1 MAPDNKITGPG
12 RIPDRLTCIPID
24 FLSFAVLSNMSL
36 RRIFLVVVALAA
48 WAQEGRAQAR
58 DVRSAPPSDT
68 LRLSIEEAVNRAV
81 RLSDETKL
89 SAAQLELTE
98 AQIVTARSAGFP
110 QLRLNGA
117 YTQVIENAR
126 GNIVG
131 SAFQQN
137 YTYNTNANISQ
148 TFFQGG
154 RIFAGTRAAGD
165 ARQAARY
172 DQAETRARVSVDIQ
186 RAYFQALLSDRLYEI
201 QVKNLELADER
212 LKQVERLESGGRAAR
227 YDVLRARVQRTN
239 LEPEVIQAQSDREL
253 TMLQVK
259 RILNLPVNQPLVLT
273 SALDADGLQ
282 PFVATVAN
290 DSSADPVRAS
300 IRSAES
306 IVEARGEGIRVARA
320 DMMPT
325 VSAFFQTGYLALP
338 SSNGLPTNWGEL
350 VPTPCAPG
358 TPPDRICRIQNNGW
372 FADRNFGVQVS
383 WPLFDGLRAKGNVDL
398 AQAQR
403 RVAEIQLS
411 QAREQVQIER
421 AQTRA
426 EFARA
431 RAAYE
436 AQRDNAREAEEAYRL
451 AALRF
456 ERGLDTQLDAS
467 AVQLQLLIAKS
478 NEARSI
484 FDLYI
489 AAADLARA
497 RGIPIPLP
505 PTRPAAA
512 PSR

>member
-1 MAPDNKITGPG
+1 MY
-12 RIPDRLTCIPID
+12 CISID
-24 FLSFAVLSNMSL
+24 FLPFAVLSNMSL
-36 RRIFLVVVALAA
+36 HRIFLVVVALAA
-48 WAQEGRAQAR
+48 LAQDGRAQTR
-58 DVRSAPPSDT
+58 DVRSAPQSDT
-68 LRLSIEEAVNRAV
+68 LRLSIEEAVTRAV

-98 AQIVTARSAGFP
+98 AQIVTARAAGFP

-117 YTQVIENAR
+117 YTQVLENAR
-126 GNIVG
+126 ATIVSG
-131 SAFQQN
+131 SVFGQA

-148 TFFQGG
+148 TLFQGG

-172 DQAETRARVSVDIQ
+172 DQAETRARVSVDVQ

-201 QVKNLELADER
+201 QVRNLELADER

-227 YDVLRARVQRTN
+227 YDVLRARVQHTN
-239 LEPEVIQAQSDREL
+239 LEPAVIQARSDREL
-253 TMLQVK
+253 TMLEVK
-259 RILNLPVNQPLVLT
+259 RILNFRVDQPLVLT
-273 SALDADGLQ
+273 SALDSDALQ
-282 PFVATVAN
+282 AFIANVEN
-290 DSSADPVRAS
+290 DSTPDPVRAAV
-300 IRSAES
+300 RSAEE

-338 SSNGLPTNWGEL
+338 SNSAFPTVWGRRNAL
-350 VPTPCAPG
+350 CPPNPNNPDAPA
-358 TPPDRICRIQNNGW
+358 TSTCQNNGW
-372 FADRNFGVQVS
+372 FPDRNFGLQIS

-411 QAREQVQIER
+411 QAQERVQVER
-421 AQTRA
+421 AQARA

-431 RAAYE
+431 RAAYD

-456 ERGLDTQLDAS
+456 ERGLDTQLEAS

-497 RGIPIPLP
+497 RGTPIPLP

>member
-1 MAPDNKITGPG
+1 
-12 RIPDRLTCIPID
+12 
-24 FLSFAVLSNMSL
+24 MSL
-36 RRIFLVVVALAA
+36 HRIFLVVGVLAA
-48 WAQEGRAQAR
+48 SPHQAGAQAR
-58 DVRSAPPSDT
+58 DIRSAPPSDT
-68 LRLSIEEAVNRAV
+68 LRMSVEEAVTRAV
-81 RLSDETKL
+81 RQSDETRL
-89 SAAQLELTE
+89 SAAQLEVTE
-98 AQIVTARSAGFP
+98 AQITTARAAGFP
-110 QLRLNGA
+110 QLRLNGS

-126 GNIVG
+126 ATVVG
-131 SAFQQN
+131 QLFSQP

-165 ARQAARY
+165 SRQAARFE
-172 DQAETRARVSVDIQ
+172 QAETRARVSVDVQ

-201 QVKNLELADER
+201 QVRNLELADER

-239 LEPEVIQAQSDREL
+239 LEPAVIQARSDREL
-253 TMLQVK
+253 TMLEVK
-259 RILNLPVNQPLVLT
+259 RILNLRIDQPLVLT
-273 SALDADGLQ
+273 SALDPDALQ
-282 PFVATVAN
+282 AFIATVVN

-300 IRSAES
+300 VRSAES
-306 IVEARGEGIRVARA
+306 IVDARGEGIRVARA
-320 DMMPT
+320 DLLPT
-325 VSAFFQTGYLALP
+325 VSAFFQTGYVALP
-338 SSNGLPTNWGEL
+338 TENGFPTVWGR
-350 VPTPCAPG
+350 
-358 TPPDRICRIQNNGW
+358 RICSTPGSACQNNGW
-372 FADRNFGVQVS
+372 FPDRNFGVQIS
-383 WPLFDGLRAKGNVDL
+383 WPLFDGLRAKGNIDL

-411 QAREQVQIER
+411 QEREQVQVER
-421 AQTRA
+421 AQARA

-467 AVQLQLLIAKS
+467 AVQLQLLVAKT

-489 AAADLARA
+489 AAAELARA
-497 RGIPIPLP
+497 RGVPIPLP

>member
-1 MAPDNKITGPG
+1 
-12 RIPDRLTCIPID
+12 
-24 FLSFAVLSNMSL
+24 MSL
-36 RRIFLVVVALAA
+36 RRFFLAVPALVLAA
-48 WAQEGRAQAR
+48 LTASAHDSRAQAR
-58 DVRSAPPSDT
+58 DVRSAPPPDT
-68 LRLSIEEAVNRAV
+68 LQLSIDEAVTRAV

-89 SAAQLELTE
+89 SAAQLEVTE
-98 AQIVTARSAGFP
+98 AQITTSRAAGFP
-110 QLRLNGA
+110 QIRLNGS

-126 GNIVG
+126 ANIVG
-131 SAFQQN
+131 SVFAQSF
-137 YTYNTNANISQ
+137 TYNTNANISQ
-148 TFFQGG
+148 TIFQGG

-165 ARQAARY
+165 ARQAARF
-172 DQAETRARVSVDIQ
+172 DQTETRARVSVDVQ

-201 QVKNLELADER
+201 QVRNLELADER

-227 YDVLRARVQRTN
+227 YDVLRARVQHTN
-239 LEPEVIQAQSDREL
+239 LEPAVIQARSDREL
-253 TMLQVK
+253 TMLEVK
-259 RILNLPVNQPLVLT
+259 RILNLRVDQPLVLT
-273 SALDADGLQ
+273 SALDPEALQ
-282 PFVATVAN
+282 AFIASVAN

-320 DMMPT
+320 DLMPT

-338 SSNGLPTNWGEL
+338 TNNGLPTSWGQASNSL
-350 VPTPCAPG
+350 CPAGAPPTRVC
-358 TPPDRICRIQNNGW
+358 QNNGW
-372 FADRNFGVQVS
+372 FPDRNFGVQIS

-421 AQTRA
+421 AQARA

-431 RAAYE
+431 SAAYE

-489 AAADLARA
+489 AAAELARA
-497 RGIPIPLP
+497 RGIQIPLP
-505 PTRPAAA
+505 PTRPAAG

>member
-1 MAPDNKITGPG
+1 MC
-12 RIPDRLTCIPID
+12 RVSID
-24 FLSFAVLSNMSL
+24 FLPFAVLSNMSL
-36 RRIFLVVVALAA
+36 HRIFLVVAALAA
-48 WAQEGRAQAR
+48 SAQESRAQAR
-58 DVRSAPPSDT
+58 DIRSAPPSDT
-68 LRLSIEEAVNRAV
+68 LRLSIAEAVTRAV

-89 SAAQLELTE
+89 SAAQLEVTE
-98 AQIVTARSAGFP
+98 AQIVTARAAGFP

-131 SAFQQN
+131 SVFQQPF
-137 YTYNTNANISQ
+137 TYSTNANISQ
-148 TFFQGG
+148 TLFQGG

-172 DQAETRARVSVDIQ
+172 DQAETRARVSVDVQ
-186 RAYFQALLSDRLYEI
+186 RAYFQALLSDRLYDI
-201 QVKNLELADER
+201 QVRNLDLADER

-239 LEPEVIQAQSDREL
+239 LEPQVIQARSDREL
-253 TMLQVK
+253 TMLEVK
-259 RILNLPVNQPLVLT
+259 RILNLPVDQPLVLT
-273 SALDADGLQ
+273 SALDPDALQ
-282 PFVATVAN
+282 PFIATVAN
-290 DSSADPVRAS
+290 DSSRDPVRAS

-320 DMMPT
+320 DMLPT

-338 SSNGLPTNWGEL
+338 ANNG
-350 VPTPCAPG
+350 VPTSWGSASNALCPSGSAP
-358 TPPDRICRIQNNGW
+358 TRICQNNGW
-372 FADRNFGVQVS
+372 FADRNFGVQIS

-411 QAREQVQIER
+411 QAREQVQVER
-421 AQTRA
+421 AQARA

-431 RAAYE
+431 SAAYE

-478 NEARSI
+478 NEARSV

>member
-1 MAPDNKITGPG
+1 
-12 RIPDRLTCIPID
+12 
-24 FLSFAVLSNMSL
+24 MSL
-36 RRIFLVVVALAA
+36 RRKFLVVGALAA
-48 WAQEGRAQAR
+48 TAHVGRAQAR

-68 LRLSIEEAVNRAV
+68 LRLSIEEAVTRAV
-81 RLSDETKL
+81 RLSDETRL
-89 SAAQLELTE
+89 SAAQIEVTE
-98 AQIVTARSAGFP
+98 AQIVTARAAGFP
-110 QLRLNGA
+110 QLRVNGS

-137 YTYNTNANISQ
+137 YTYNSNANISQ

-165 ARQAARY
+165 TRQAARY
-172 DQAETRARVSVDIQ
+172 DQAETRARVSVDVQ

-201 QVKNLELADER
+201 QVRNLELADER

-227 YDVLRARVQRTN
+227 YDVLRARVQHKN
-239 LEPEVIQAQSDREL
+239 LEPAVIQARSDREL
-253 TMLQVK
+253 TILEVK
-259 RILNLPVNQPLVLT
+259 RILNLHVDQPLVLT
-273 SALDADGLQ
+273 SALDPDALQ
-282 PFVATVAN
+282 PFIASVAN

-306 IVEARGEGIRVARA
+306 MVEARGEGIRVARA
-320 DMMPT
+320 DLMPT

-338 SSNGLPTNWGEL
+338 LNNGIPTVWGDRSNNFCRRESPADT
-350 VPTPCAPG
+350 T
-358 TPPDRICRIQNNGW
+358 RICQNSGW
-372 FADRNFGVQVS
+372 FADRNFGVQIS
-383 WPLFDGLRAKGNVDL
+383 WPLFDGLRTKGNIEL
-398 AQAQR
+398 AQAQQ

-411 QAREQVQIER
+411 QARERVQIER
-421 AQTRA
+421 AQARA

-431 RAAYE
+431 SAAYE

-489 AAADLARA
+489 AAAELARA
-497 RGIPIPLP
+497 RGIQIPLP
-505 PTRPAAA
+505 PTRPAVA

>member
-1 MAPDNKITGPG
+1 MC
-12 RIPDRLTCIPID
+12 RIPID
-24 FLSFAVLSNMSL
+24 FRPYAVLSNMSL
-36 RRIFLVVVALAA
+36 SRIFVVAGALVAA
-48 WAQEGRAQAR
+48 AHQAGAQAR

-68 LRLSIEEAVNRAV
+68 LRLSIEEAVTRAV
-81 RLSDETKL
+81 RQSDETRL
-89 SAAQLELTE
+89 SAAQIELTE
-98 AQIVTARSAGFP
+98 AQITTARAAGLP
-110 QLRLNGA
+110 QIRLNGA

-126 GNIVG
+126 ANIVG
-131 SAFQQN
+131 SVFGQAF
-137 YTYNTNANISQ
+137 TYNTNANISQ

-154 RIFAGTRAAGD
+154 RIFAGTRAANNT
-165 ARQAARY
+165 RQAARY
-172 DQAETRARVSVDIQ
+172 DQAETRARVSVDVQ

-201 QVKNLELADER
+201 QVKNVELADDR
-212 LKQVERLESGGRAAR
+212 LKQVERLEGGGRAAR
-227 YDVLRARVQRTN
+227 YDVLRARVGKTN
-239 LEPEVIQAQSDREL
+239 LEPGLIQAQSDREL
-253 TMLQVK
+253 SMLEVK
-259 RILNLPVNQPLVLT
+259 RILNVSVNQPLVLT
-273 SALDADGLQ
+273 SALDPDALQ
-282 PFVATVAN
+282 VFITTVAN
-290 DSSADPVRAS
+290 DSSTDPVRPAV
-300 IRSAES
+300 RAAEA
-306 IVEARGEGIRVARA
+306 IVGARGEGIRVARA

-338 SSNGLPTNWGEL
+338 SNNGFPTSWGQASNTLCPSGSAPT
-350 VPTPCAPG
+350 
-358 TPPDRICRIQNNGW
+358 RICQNNGW
-372 FADRNFGVQVS
+372 FPDRNFGVQIS

-411 QAREQVQIER
+411 QEREQVQVER
-421 AQTRA
+421 AQARA

-467 AVQLQLLIAKS
+467 AVQLELLVAKT

>member
-1 MAPDNKITGPG
+1 MY
-12 RIPDRLTCIPID
+12 CISID
-24 FLSFAVLSNMSL
+24 FLPFAVLSNMSL
-36 RRIFLVVVALAA
+36 HRIFLVVVALAA
-48 WAQEGRAQAR
+48 LAQDGRAQTR
-58 DVRSAPPSDT
+58 DVRSAPQSDT
-68 LRLSIEEAVNRAV
+68 LRLSIEEAVTRAV

-98 AQIVTARSAGFP
+98 AQIVTARAAGFP

-131 SAFQQN
+131 SVFQQPF
-137 YTYNTNANISQ
+137 TYSTNANISQ

-172 DQAETRARVSVDIQ
+172 DQTETRARVSVDIQ

-201 QVKNLELADER
+201 QVRNLELADER

-227 YDVLRARVQRTN
+227 YDVLRARVQHTN

-259 RILNLPVNQPLVLT
+259 RILNLPVDQPLVLT
-273 SALDADGLQ
+273 SALDPDALQ

-338 SSNGLPTNWGEL
+338 SSNGLPTSWGTASNAL
-350 VPTPCAPG
+350 CPPG
-358 TPPDRICRIQNNGW
+358 SAATRICQNNGW
-372 FADRNFGVQVS
+372 FADRNFGVQIS

-421 AQTRA
+421 AQARA

-497 RGIPIPLP
+497 RGTPIPLP

>member
-1 MAPDNKITGPG
+1 VAYS
-12 RIPDRLTCIPID
+12 ID
-24 FLSFAVLSNMSL
+24 FLPFAVLSNMSL
-36 RRIFLVVVALAA
+36 HRIFLVVVALAA
-48 WAQEGRAQAR
+48 LPHEARAQAR

-68 LRLSIEEAVNRAV
+68 LRLSIEEAVTRAV

-89 SAAQLELTE
+89 SAAQLEVTE
-98 AQIVTARSAGFP
+98 AQIVTARAAGFP

-131 SAFQQN
+131 SAFQQPFT
-137 YTYNTNANISQ
+137 YTTNANISQ

-165 ARQAARY
+165 ARQSARY
-172 DQAETRARVSVDIQ
+172 DQAETRARVSVDVQ
-186 RAYFQALLSDRLYEI
+186 RAYFLALLSDRLYEI
-201 QVKNLELADER
+201 QVRNLELADER
-212 LKQVERLESGGRAAR
+212 LKQVESLESGGRAAR

-239 LEPEVIQAQSDREL
+239 LEPAVIQARSDREL
-253 TMLQVK
+253 TMLEVK
-259 RILNLPVNQPLVLT
+259 RILNLHVDQPLVLT
-273 SALDADGLQ
+273 SALDPDALQ

-290 DSSADPVRAS
+290 DSSVDPVRAS
-300 IRSAES
+300 VRSAES

-338 SSNGLPTNWGEL
+338 ANNGLPTFWGSASNTL
-350 VPTPCAPG
+350 CPPGSAPT
-358 TPPDRICRIQNNGW
+358 RICQNNGW
-372 FADRNFGVQVS
+372 FADRNFGVQIS

-411 QAREQVQIER
+411 QAREQVQVER
-421 AQTRA
+421 AQARA

-431 RAAYE
+431 RAAYD

-467 AVQLQLLIAKS
+467 AVQLQLLVAKT

-505 PTRPAAA
+505 PTRPAVA

>member
-1 MAPDNKITGPG
+1 
-12 RIPDRLTCIPID
+12 
-24 FLSFAVLSNMSL
+24 MSL
-36 RRIFLVVVALAA
+36 RRVFLVIPALFLAALVALAH
-48 WAQEGRAQAR
+48 EGRAQAR
-58 DVRSAPPSDT
+58 DVRSAPPPDT
-68 LRLSIEEAVNRAV
+68 LRLSIEEAVTRAV
-81 RLSDETKL
+81 RLSDETRL
-89 SAAQLELTE
+89 SAAQLEVSE
-98 AQIVTARSAGFP
+98 AQITTARAAGFP
-110 QLRLNGA
+110 QLRLNGS

-148 TFFQGG
+148 TIFQGG

-165 ARQAARY
+165 TRQAARY
-172 DQAETRARVSVDIQ
+172 EQAETRARVSVDVQ

-201 QVKNLELADER
+201 QVRNLELADER

-227 YDVLRARVQRTN
+227 YDVLRARVQRAN
-239 LEPEVIQAQSDREL
+239 LEPAVIQAQSDREL
-253 TMLQVK
+253 TMLEVK
-259 RILNLPVNQPLVLT
+259 RILNLRVDQPLVLT
-273 SALDADGLQ
+273 SALDPEALQ
-282 PFVATVAN
+282 AFIATVAN

-320 DMMPT
+320 DLLPT

-338 SSNGLPTNWGEL
+338 LNNG
-350 VPTPCAPG
+350 VPTVWGDRSNNFCRRESAAD
-358 TPPDRICRIQNNGW
+358 TTRICQNSGW
-372 FADRNFGVQVS
+372 FADRNFGVQIS
-383 WPLFDGLRAKGNVDL
+383 WPLFDGLRAKGNVEL

-411 QAREQVQIER
+411 QAREQVQVER
-421 AQTRA
+421 AQARA

-467 AVQLQLLIAKS
+467 AVQLQLLVAKT
-478 NEARSI
+478 NEARSV

-497 RGIPIPLP
+497 RGIQIPLP

-512 PSR
+512 PPR

>member
-1 MAPDNKITGPG
+1 MA
-12 RIPDRLTCIPID
+12 
-24 FLSFAVLSNMSL
+24 
-36 RRIFLVVVALAA
+36 ALAA
-48 WAQEGRAQAR
+48 WAHQGRAQAR
-58 DVRSAPPSDT
+58 DVRSTPPSDT
-68 LRLSIEEAVNRAV
+68 LRLSIEEAVTRAV
-81 RLSDETKL
+81 RLSDEAKL
-89 SAAQLELTE
+89 SAAQLEVTE
-98 AQIVTARSAGFP
+98 AQITTARAAGFP

-131 SAFQQN
+131 SVFQQPF
-137 YTYNTNANISQ
+137 TYSANANISQ
-148 TFFQGG
+148 TLFQGG

-165 ARQAARY
+165 ARQAARF
-172 DQAETRARVSVDIQ
+172 DQAETRARVSVDVQ

-201 QVKNLELADER
+201 QVRNLELADER

-239 LEPEVIQAQSDREL
+239 LEPEVIKARSDREL
-253 TMLQVK
+253 TMLEVK
-259 RILNLPVNQPLVLT
+259 RILNLPVDQPLVLT
-273 SALDADGLQ
+273 SALDPDALQ
-282 PFVATVAN
+282 PFIASVAN

-306 IVEARGEGIRVARA
+306 VVEARGEGIRVARA
-320 DMMPT
+320 DMLPT

-338 SSNGLPTNWGEL
+338 SNNG
-350 VPTPCAPG
+350 VPTSWGTASNALCPPGSAP
-358 TPPDRICRIQNNGW
+358 TRICQNNGW
-372 FADRNFGVQVS
+372 FADRNFGVQIS

-411 QAREQVQIER
+411 QAREQVQVER
-421 AQTRA
+421 AQARA

-431 RAAYE
+431 RAAYD

>member
-1 MAPDNKITGPG
+1 
-12 RIPDRLTCIPID
+12 
-24 FLSFAVLSNMSL
+24 V
-36 RRIFLVVVALAA
+36 
-48 WAQEGRAQAR
+48 
-58 DVRSAPPSDT
+58 
-68 LRLSIEEAVNRAV
+68 
-81 RLSDETKL
+81 
-89 SAAQLELTE
+89 
-98 AQIVTARSAGFP
+98 
-110 QLRLNGA
+110 
-117 YTQVIENAR
+117 
-126 GNIVG
+126 
-131 SAFQQN
+131 FQQPF
-137 YTYNTNANISQ
+137 TYSTNANISQ

-172 DQAETRARVSVDIQ
+172 DQTETRARVSVDVQ

-201 QVKNLELADER
+201 QVRNLQLADDR

-259 RILNLPVNQPLVLT
+259 RILNLPVDQPLVLT
-273 SALDADGLQ
+273 SALDPDALQ
-282 PFVATVAN
+282 AFVTTVAN

-338 SSNGLPTNWGEL
+338 SSNGLPTSWGTASNAL
-350 VPTPCAPG
+350 CPPG
-358 TPPDRICRIQNNGW
+358 SAATRICQNNGW
-372 FADRNFGVQVS
+372 FADRNFGVQIS

-421 AQTRA
+421 AQARA